1 MLGARIAA
9 LRRQQNWSQG
19 DLAHRLNISPSAI
32 GMYEQGRR
40 EPSLDT
46 AARLAEVF
54 GVSLDY
60 LITGAPL
67 ETERRGVEALVL
79 ERICAAQDRLALQP
93 DPGRLSSQELAVLFT
108 ALLMDKL

>member
-9 LRRQQNWSQG
+9 LRRQRNWSQG
-19 DLAHRLNISPSAI
+19 ELAGFLNISPSTI

-46 AARLAEVF
+46 AAALARIF

-60 LITGAPL
+60 LITGVPT
-67 ETERRGVEALVL
+67 ETERQGLEGFLM
-79 ERICAAQDRLALQP
+79 ERIAAAETQLARRTDTPL
-93 DPGRLSSQELAVLFT
+93 DPKELAVLCA
-108 ALLMDKL
+108 ALLIDKL

>member
-9 LRRQQNWSQG
+9 LRRQRNWSQNA
-19 DLAHRLNISPSAI
+19 LAEMLNISPSTV

-46 AARLAEVF
+46 AAELARIF

-60 LITGAPL
+60 LVTGVPSDAERQGLEEFLQSRILAAEQRIAQRKDSPL
-67 ETERRGVEALVL
+67 ASR
-79 ERICAAQDRLALQP
+79 
-93 DPGRLSSQELAVLFT
+93 ELAVLFT
-108 ALLMDKL
+108 SLLIDRF